1 MVWYY
6 VLEFVAALVLAA
18 LEMAW
23 TPWLRLGGTVAP
35 NLVLAAVVLVGLFR
49 GPLEGA
55 WMGLAGGLCLGA
67 LGDWDLGGMFLAY
80 MGCGIG
86 IGILGQT
93 IFSNRLPVL
102 MLTVLFAVV
111 VAGVVGL
118 IFAPPPTFG
127 GWIGDLLLRA
137 LYSAVVTIPL
147 AWLARLLLPHRS
159 APLPVSAPGRSL
171 L

>member
-1 MVWYY
+1 MNWYY
-6 VLEFVAALVLAA
+6 LVEFVAVLVLAA

-23 TPWLRLGGTVAP
+23 TPWLRLSGTVAP
-35 NLVLAAVVLVGLFR
+35 NLALAAVVLVGLFR

-55 WMGLAGGLCLGA
+55 WMGLAGALCVGA
-67 LGDWDLGGMFLAY
+67 LGDWPLGGLFVAY
-80 MGCGIG
+80 MGCGVG
-86 IGILGQT
+86 LGILGQT

-102 MLTVLFAVV
+102 MLTVLFAVIA
-111 VAGVVGL
+111 AGTVGL
-118 IFAPPPTFG
+118 IFSPPPTFG

-137 LYSAVVTIPL
+137 LYSAALTVPL
-147 AWLARLLLPHRS
+147 AWLARFLLPHHS